1 MYLKNIYTKK
11 IKRMQHKQ
19 LRLAI
24 LSRNKSLYSTKRLVE
39 AIEYKS
45 HEALILDHLKC
56 DIVIEQD
63 KPAIYYMGDKVKNV
77 DAIIPRIGA
86 SVTFYGAAVVRQF
99 EMMDVLTA
107 VDSQALVRSRDK
119 LRSLQILARANVGM
133 PKTVFTNY
141 SKEVKKI
148 IDSVGGA
155 PLIVKLLEGTQ
166 GYGVVLA
173 PTRKAAE
180 SIIEA
185 FHSMKA
191 RVIVQEF
198 IEEAKGADIRAFVI
212 GNKVVGSMK
221 RQGKEGEFRSNLHQG
236 GSGTLVKLTKR
247 EREVALTAAKS
258 MGLAIAG
265 VDMLQSAR
273 GPLVLEVNSSPGL
286 EGIEKTTNKDIASE
300 IINYLLKRIDKTNSK
315 TPGRRQ
321 IKSNA

>member
-1 MYLKNIYTKK
+1 MVH
-11 IKRMQHKQ
+11 KR
-19 LRLAI
+19 LRIVI
-24 LSRNKSLYSTKRLVE
+24 LSRNKTLYSTKRL
-39 AIEYKS
+39 IETIENKG

-63 KPAIYYMGDKVKNV
+63 NPCIYYKGSKIEHV
-77 DAIIPRIGA
+77 DAVIPRIGA

-99 EMMDVLTA
+99 EMMNIPTA
-107 VDSQALVRSRDK
+107 VESQALVRSRDK
-119 LRSLQILARANVGM
+119 LRSLQILARSDVGM

-212 GNKVVGSMK
+212 GNKVVGAMK

-236 GSGTLVKLTKR
+236 GTGTLIKLSKK
-247 EREVALTAAKS
+247 ERGVALTAAKS
-258 MGLAIAG
+258 MGLSIAG
-265 VDMLQSAR
+265 VDMLQSSR

-286 EGIEKTTNKDIASE
+286 EGIEKATNRDIASE
-300 IINYLLKRIDKTNSK
+300 IIDFIVKRVAQSQNKT
-315 TPGRRQ
+315 GRRQ